1 MGKKKDLKKVLAFL
15 ADYLKEGK
23 TKKTK
28 KTKKIKN
35 TKTLLVE
42 EKEDVIS
49 KLTTPIDNLS
59 VTAEHI
65 KDLMDRIDE
74 KRIEEAKTKSL
85 LTNQRKEFQ
94 EEIKKVKEIAIEK
107 ILESKKEEEVSLSGV
122 TLSVLNN
129 DFSNLHK

>member
-1 MGKKKDLKKVLAFL
+1 MGKKKELKKVFEFL
-15 ADYLKEGK
+15 ADYLKEDK
-23 TKKTK
+23 AKKVK
-28 KTKKIKN
+28 QE
-35 TKTLLVE
+35 KTLLVE
-42 EKEDVIS
+42 EKVEVLD
-49 KLTTPIDNLS
+49 KPKTPIDNLRNG
-59 VTAEHI
+59 AKHI
-65 KDLMDRIDE
+65 KDLMDRVDD
-74 KRIEEAKTKSL
+74 KRIEEAKTKNL

>member
-1 MGKKKDLKKVLAFL
+1 MGKKKELKKVFEFL
-15 ADYLKEGK
+15 ADYLKEDK
-23 TKKTK
+23 TKKVK
-28 KTKKIKN
+28 QE
-35 TKTLLVE
+35 KTLLVE
-42 EKEDVIS
+42 EKVEVLD
-49 KLTTPIDNLS
+49 KPKTPIDNLRNG
-59 VTAEHI
+59 AKHI
-65 KDLMDRIDE
+65 KDLMDRVDD
-74 KRIEEAKTKSL
+74 KRIEEAKTKNL

>member
-1 MGKKKDLKKVLAFL
+1 
-15 ADYLKEGK
+15 
-23 TKKTK
+23 
-28 KTKKIKN
+28 
-35 TKTLLVE
+35 
-42 EKEDVIS
+42 
-49 KLTTPIDNLS
+49 
-59 VTAEHI
+59 
-65 KDLMDRIDE
+65 MDRIDE

>member
-1 MGKKKDLKKVLAFL
+1 MGKKKDLKKVLEFF
-15 ADYLKEGK
+15 ADYLKEDK

-28 KTKKIKN
+28 KVKEE
-35 TKTLLVE
+35 KTLLIE
-42 EKEDVIS
+42 EKEDVLN
-49 KLTTPIDNLS
+49 KLKTPIDNLS

-74 KRIEEAKTKSL
+74 KRIDEAKTKSL

-129 DFSNLHK
+129 DFSNLHR

>member
-1 MGKKKDLKKVLAFL
+1 MGKKKELKKVFEFF
-15 ADYLKEGK
+15 ADYLKEG
-23 TKKTK
+23 KTK

>member
-1 MGKKKDLKKVLAFL
+1 MGKKKELKKVFEFL
-15 ADYLKEGK
+15 ADYLKEG
-23 TKKTK
+23 KTK

>member
-1 MGKKKDLKKVLAFL
+1 MGKKKDLKKVLEFF
-15 ADYLKEGK
+15 ADYLKEDK

-28 KTKKIKN
+28 KVKEE
-35 TKTLLVE
+35 KTLLIE
-42 EKEDVIS
+42 EKEDVLN
-49 KLTTPIDNLS
+49 KLKTPIDNLG

-74 KRIEEAKTKSL
+74 KRIDESKTKSL

-129 DFSNLHK
+129 DFSNLHR

>member
-1 MGKKKDLKKVLAFL
+1 MLEFF
-15 ADYLKEGK
+15 ADYLKEDK

-28 KTKKIKN
+28 KVKEE
-35 TKTLLVE
+35 KTLLIE
-42 EKEDVIS
+42 EKEDVLN
-49 KLTTPIDNLS
+49 KLKTPIDNLS

-74 KRIEEAKTKSL
+74 KRIDEAKTKSL

-129 DFSNLHK
+129 DFSNLHR

>member
-1 MGKKKDLKKVLAFL
+1 MGKKKDLKKVLEFF
-15 ADYLKEGK
+15 ADYLKEDK
-23 TKKTK
+23 PKKVK
-28 KTKKIKN
+28 QE
-35 TKTLLVE
+35 KTLLVE
-42 EKEDVIS
+42 EKVEFLD
-49 KLTTPIDNLS
+49 KPKTPIDNFG

-65 KDLMDRIDE
+65 KDLMDRIDD

>member
-15 ADYLKEGK
+15 ADYLKEGN

>member
-1 MGKKKDLKKVLAFL
+1 MGKKKDLKKVLGFF
-15 ADYLKEGK
+15 ADYLKEG
-23 TKKTK
+23 KTK

>member
-1 MGKKKDLKKVLAFL
+1 MGKKKELKKVLEFL
-15 ADYLKEGK
+15 ADYLKEDK
-23 TKKTK
+23 AKKVK
-28 KTKKIKN
+28 QE
-35 TKTLLVE
+35 KTLLVE
-42 EKEDVIS
+42 EKVEVLD
-49 KLTTPIDNLS
+49 KPKTPIDNFS

-65 KDLMDRIDE
+65 KDLMERIDD
-74 KRIEEAKTKSL
+74 KRIEEAKTKNL

>member
-1 MGKKKDLKKVLAFL
+1 MGKKKDLKKVLEFF
-15 ADYLKEGK
+15 ADYLKEDK
-23 TKKTK
+23 PKKVK
-28 KTKKIKN
+28 QE
-35 TKTLLVE
+35 KTLLVE
-42 EKEDVIS
+42 EKVEVLD
-49 KLTTPIDNLS
+49 KPKTPIDNFG

-65 KDLMDRIDE
+65 KDLMDRIDD

>member
-1 MGKKKDLKKVLAFL
+1 MGKKKDLKKVLEFF
-15 ADYLKEGK
+15 ADYLKEDK

-28 KTKKIKN
+28 KVKEE
-35 TKTLLVE
+35 KTLLIE
-42 EKEDVIS
+42 EKEDVLN
-49 KLTTPIDNLS
+49 KLKTPIDNLS

-65 KDLMDRIDE
+65 KALMDRIDE
-74 KRIEEAKTKSL
+74 KRIDEAKTKSL

-129 DFSNLHK
+129 DFSNLHR